1 MSYALGVAV
10 EDESA
15 QSGERADARRNR
27 QLLLEAAASC
37 IAEQGLSVAA
47 LDIAERAGLGVATLY
62 RRFTSK
68 EALIEQVLL
77 ERFAAL
83 EEAGSRALEDP
94 DPWSGFSA
102 FVHVLVAMVAENSGL
117 SEAFGST
124 LPPAVTAGQER
135 VRATIQRLTERT
147 QRAGVVRPDISW
159 QDIVFIPKAVLTN
172 PRCLGLTAGERS
184 WERTLTVL
192 LDGLRTP
199 VPSPLPGTPPSAG

>member
-1 MSYALGVAV
+1 MAVA
-10 EDESA
+10 DKTS

-27 QLLLEAAASC
+27 QLLLDAAASC

-47 LDIAERAGLGVATLY
+47 LDIAERAGVGVATLY

-68 EALIEQVLL
+68 EALIEQILL

-102 FVHVLVAMVAENSGL
+102 FVHTLAAMVSENSGL

-124 LPPAVTAGQER
+124 LPPAVAAGQER
-135 VRATIQRLTERT
+135 VRATIQRLTERA

>member
-1 MSYALGVAV
+1 MAVA
-10 EDESA
+10 DKSA

-62 RRFTSK
+62 RRFTTK

-77 ERFAAL
+77 ERFATL
-83 EEAGSRALEDP
+83 EETGSRALEDP
-94 DPWSGFSA
+94 DPWSSFSA
-102 FVHVLVAMVAENSGL
+102 FVHVLAAMVAENSGL

-124 LPPAVTAGQER
+124 LPPAVAAGQER
-135 VRATIQRLTERT
+135 VRATIQRLTERA
-147 QRAGVVRPDISW
+147 QRAGVLRSDISW
-159 QDIVFIPKAVLTN
+159 QDIVFLPKAVLTS

-184 WERTLTVL
+184 WERTLIVL

-199 VPSPLPGTPPSAG
+199 RPSPLPGTPPAAG